1 MTGAARGPGRGAPGV
16 LRVVG
21 TPLGNLAD
29 LSPRGRE
36 ALESADAIAAEDTRR
51 TGRLLELLGLPK
63 KPLLALFAPRER
75 ERAPAIVARLV
86 AGENV
91 ALVTDGGTPNVSD
104 PGAVLIAAAR
114 AAGVRVEPIPGPSA
128 VAVALSVSSNSGDRF
143 VFEGFLPAKSQ
154 ARRTRLE
161 ALARDERTIVL
172 YEAPHRLAA
181 ALADLVAT
189 FGPVRRCT
197 IVREATK
204 MHEEIVEGALA
215 ELATRFSG
223 EVRGEVVLVLEGAA
237 GSDDR
242 VSLDA
247 SALASWAVGLGLTP
261 DRAAREVAE
270 LTGTPRSRL
279 LRRLRGGE
287 PES

>member
-1 MTGAARGPGRGAPGV
+1 
-16 LRVVG
+16 VG

-29 LSPRGRE
+29 LSPRARE
-36 ALESADAIAAEDTRR
+36 ALASADAIAAEDTRR

-63 KPLLALFAPRER
+63 KRLIALFAPREH
-75 ERAPAIVARLV
+75 ERAPAIVARLL

-104 PGAVLIAAAR
+104 PGAVLVAAAR
-114 AAGVRVEPIPGPSA
+114 AAGLRVEPIPGPSA
-128 VAVALSVSSNSGDRF
+128 VALALSVSSNSGDRF

-161 ALARDERTIVL
+161 ELARDERTIVF

-181 ALADLVAT
+181 TLSDLVAA
-189 FGPVRRCT
+189 FGPARRGT

-204 MHEEIVEGALA
+204 MHEEIAEGPLA
-215 ELATRFSG
+215 ELAARFSG
-223 EVRGEVVLVLEGAA
+223 EARGEIVLVLEGMA
-237 GSDDR
+237 GGDDR
-242 VSLDA
+242 VSLDV

-261 DRAAREVAE
+261 DRAAREVAA
-270 LTGTPRSRL
+270 LTGAPRSRL
-279 LRRLRGGE
+279 LRRLRGGQ
-287 PES
+287 PGS